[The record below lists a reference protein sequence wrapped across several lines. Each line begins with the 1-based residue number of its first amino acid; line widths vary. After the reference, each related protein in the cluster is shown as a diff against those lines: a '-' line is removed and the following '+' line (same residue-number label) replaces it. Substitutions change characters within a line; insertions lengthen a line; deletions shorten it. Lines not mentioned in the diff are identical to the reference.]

1 MQKENLAT
9 PCHGTKRLILYL
21 SDNNEFFN
29 EAADYAVVELGT
41 EEIRRI
47 RQLSAAA
54 RDLGVYRI
62 SEFNHS
68 CDFRAADYD
77 VIPGDGKIALVEFR
91 GRMECCTLNI
101 SDDDFYWSGL
111 YRNTSV
117 RWETD
122 SVPLTALDDDGDL
135 DQREAYHGNGL
146 REGSP

>member
-9 PCHGTKRLILYL
+9 PNHGTKRLILSL
-21 SDNNEFFN
+21 TDNNEFFS
-29 EAADYAVVELGT
+29 EAADYAVVELGA

-54 RDLGVYRI
+54 RYLGVFRI
-62 SEFNHS
+62 CEFNHS
-68 CDFRAADYD
+68 CYFRVADYD
-77 VIPGDGKIALVEFR
+77 AKPEDGRIALREFR
-91 GRMECCTLNI
+91 GRMECSTLNV

-122 SVPLTALDDDGDL
+122 SVPLAALDDDGDL
-135 DQREAYHGNGL
+135 DQREVYHVNGL